1 MRWNTFLAISS
12 DTTSKSSA
20 KSGLSSAHS
29 NNNSSG
35 KRAGCCCRQEG
46 EAQRGSALGLQRTGQ
61 ARAARRGRA
70 SALSK
75 LPAPPVRPDPC
86 PARCPSRPLRPCAVF
101 QGRLPLCQ
109 SLGGR
114 EGAVTEAQHRTGG
127 AEVQLHIAAGTS
139 SGPESSACLQATAP
153 AESSL
158 IYTQIIYSKSAFLTH
173 AFILLYCNVST

>member
-1 MRWNTFLAISS
+1 MHWNTFLAISS

-20 KSGLSSAHS
+20 KSGLSSALS

-46 EAQRGSALGLQRTGQ
+46 ECTEALHRDCSAPSRQGQRLGC
-61 ARAARRGRA
+61 A
-70 SALSK
+70 STLSQLPE
-75 LPAPPVRPDPC
+75 LPARPDPHH
-86 PARCPSRPLRPCAVF
+86 ARCPSCPLHPCALS
-101 QGRLPLCQ
+101 QWRLPLYQ
-109 SLGGR
+109 ALGDR

-127 AEVQLHIAAGTS
+127 AEPHITAGPS
-139 SGPESSACLQATAP
+139 SGPGSSACLQVTAP